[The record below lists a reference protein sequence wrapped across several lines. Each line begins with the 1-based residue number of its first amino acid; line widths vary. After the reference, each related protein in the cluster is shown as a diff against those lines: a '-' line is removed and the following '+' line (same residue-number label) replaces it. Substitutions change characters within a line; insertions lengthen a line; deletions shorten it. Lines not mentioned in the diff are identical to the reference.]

1 MVTSRGANRTWHK
14 RHLCDDRK
22 ALGETEGVTGWGGV
36 AHILFY
42 FKRRYL
48 IYGEEKKRT
57 IISGTGLNTQS

>member
-36 AHILFY
+36 AHILF